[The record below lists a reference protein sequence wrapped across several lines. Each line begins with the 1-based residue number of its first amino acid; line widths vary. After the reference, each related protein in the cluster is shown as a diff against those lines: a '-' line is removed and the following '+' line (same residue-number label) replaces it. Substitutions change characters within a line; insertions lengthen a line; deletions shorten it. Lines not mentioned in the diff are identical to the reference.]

1 MEVTLTLFGGQQ
13 TRHRKCL
20 IADKSEENITAYS
33 LAVEIKISLWK
44 RGNYRVAVEKLAS
57 PNAQHQKS
65 HSLKNRQRWNSF
77 IFWSSFSWVF
87 INIAFEYSLFIQRR
101 SNGIETRFRHFYSS
115 WLIDENSWK
124 WRPKY
129 EWISSLTIFE
139 IRNEILFKYCKLQKS
154 SRK

>member
-57 PNAQHQKS
+57 
-65 HSLKNRQRWNSF
+65 
-77 IFWSSFSWVF
+77 FSWVF
-87 INIAFEYSLFIQRR
+87 INIAFEYSWTLPTLSTLPLNIAVDWLMKSHENDDQNMNEFHLW
-101 SNGIETRFRHFYSS
+101 RFLRLGMKSCLNTVSYKNQA
-115 WLIDENSWK
+115 ENS
-124 WRPKY
+124 
-129 EWISSLTIFE
+129 F
-139 IRNEILFKYCKLQKS
+139 
-154 SRK
+154 SRRQN